1 MQVIV
6 VQMFKSNKMG
16 NGNMLPV
23 TFLLPPK
30 KTKNGLSKAGE
41 GERKAFEGDSNVT
54 DLTWASARKDDA
66 LRSYCYERLGTMNKH
81 LGQND
86 FADATPNDDGN
97 WRASDTSWVANTITM
112 TFLPVLNGAC
122 AMSSL
127 LLSDVTIKS
136 HNCGD

>member
-6 VQMFKSNKMG
+6 VQVFKSNKMG

-30 KTKNGLSKAGE
+30 KTKWLSKVGEGERKAFE

-66 LRSYCYERLGTMNKH
+66 LRSYCYERLGMMINIWGKMILQTQLLMMTEIGGRLTH
-81 LGQND
+81 LG
-86 FADATPNDDGN
+86 
-97 WRASDTSWVANTITM
+97 WRIQ
-112 TFLPVLNGAC
+112 LQ
-122 AMSSL
+122 
-127 LLSDVTIKS
+127 
-136 HNCGD
+136 